1 VAEPLPRRAVV
12 ALGGNAITPS
22 GSSGSAEQQT
32 AAIAAA
38 MAVVAR
44 VVAEGC
50 EVVITHGNGPQVGNL
65 LTKNVLA
72 RHVVPAM
79 PLHWCV
85 AQTQATIGFAMVVA
99 LEHELAARGIDRPV
113 VPVLSRVLVAAD
125 DPAAREPVKPIG
137 RFVPEA
143 EARAAMADEPDQI
156 WREVGPAGWRRVV
169 PSPEPLECLDGRA
182 VHALLDAGAVVI
194 ANGGGG
200 VPVCRRPDGRLEGVE
215 AVVDKDLSA
224 ALLALELGADHLAI
238 LTDVDGVAVGFGR
251 PDERWLAA
259 VAAPELRELQAAGTF
274 GTGSMAPKVEA
285 ALRFVEGSGH
295 AATIAALDRADDA
308 LRGRSGTRVLAQLQA
323 TPAARARSGGTV
335 RR

>member
-1 VAEPLPRRAVV
+1 VADGLPRRAVV

-32 AAIAAA
+32 VAIAAA
-38 MAVVAR
+38 MAVLAR
-44 VVAEGC
+44 VVAEGT

-85 AQTQATIGFAMVVA
+85 AQTQATIGFAMVTA
-99 LEHELAARGIDRPV
+99 LEHELELRGIDRPV
-113 VPVLSRVLVAAD
+113 VPVLSRVLVAGD
-125 DPAAREPVKPIG
+125 DPAQLEPVKPIG
-137 RFVPEA
+137 RFVSA
-143 EARAAMADEPDQI
+143 ADAAAAMADDPAQV

-169 PSPEPLECLDGRA
+169 ASPEPLASLDSRA
-182 VHALLDAGAVVI
+182 VHALLDAGAIVI

-200 VPVCRRPDGRLEGVE
+200 VPVCRTPDGSLVGVE

-238 LTDVDGVAVGFGR
+238 LTDVDGVAVGYGR

-259 VAAPELRELQAAGTF
+259 VAASELRELQGAGTF

-295 AATIAALDRADDA
+295 PATIAALDRADDA
-308 LRGRSGTRVLAQLQA
+308 LRGRTGTRVLARLDHGA
-323 TPAARARSGGTV
+323 PTPARPEGTARR
-335 RR
+335 